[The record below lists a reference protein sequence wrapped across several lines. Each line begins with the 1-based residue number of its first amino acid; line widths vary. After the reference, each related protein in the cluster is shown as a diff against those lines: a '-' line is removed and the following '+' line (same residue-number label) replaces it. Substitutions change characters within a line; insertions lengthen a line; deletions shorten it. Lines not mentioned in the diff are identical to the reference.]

1 MAAHATLSPS
11 SAHEWMNCA
20 LSIKMRKEFSHLDP
34 NRYGIAS
41 AQGTIK
47 HHVIEQCLI
56 RGVDPYEF
64 VGQEFRLG
72 DLREED
78 EDMPQEWADFTYEF
92 TEDDADV
99 MITALDE
106 IDEYPGEMFV
116 ENRVNLSNYCGPNQF
131 GTLDLA
137 IISPV
142 KDSDIEE
149 YDILIW
155 DNKFGRVS
163 VNAIENLQLMLY
175 ALGFWDNVLAD
186 RKIRIRKFIIRIW
199 QPYVRGGGGEWSIG
213 LSDLRNFGDRVRVA
227 AKKAMGDDPVANP
240 GPTQCEYCIGA
251 KLMKCE
257 AYVKWN
263 TNIMKSMLCDDDD
276 LDDLVEKDQIPCMK
290 YSGVDP
296 VMRTWILDNFDM
308 FSRFVER
315 LAEQA
320 FTDAYY
326 GRETPGL
333 RLGYGN
339 KSRRK
344 YRDIVEATD
353 IVIDEV
359 GEDKA
364 FTKRLI
370 GPAQLEKLVGRKRMV
385 ELGDI
390 VQVGKAKLILVPEGD
405 SRPRV
410 PSIRDMLMDEE

>member
-1 MAAHATLSPS
+1 MKLSFDGVAHGV
-11 SAHEWMNCA
+11 
-20 LSIKMRKEFSHLDP
+20 R
-34 NRYGIAS
+34 
-41 AQGTIK
+41 TIK
-47 HHVIEQCLI
+47 FIGCYVEVRLCDRFHLFRIDLIICL
-56 RGVDPYEF
+56 
-64 VGQEFRLG
+64 
-72 DLREED
+72 
-78 EDMPQEWADFTYEF
+78 
-92 TEDDADV
+92 
-99 MITALDE
+99 
-106 IDEYPGEMFV
+106 
-116 ENRVNLSNYCGPNQF
+116 
-131 GTLDLA
+131 
-137 IISPV
+137 
-142 KDSDIEE
+142 
-149 YDILIW
+149 
-155 DNKFGRVS
+155 
-163 VNAIENLQLMLY
+163 
-175 ALGFWDNVLAD
+175 LAD
-186 RKIRIRKFIIRIW
+186 QDF
-199 QPYVRGGGGEWSIG
+199 
-213 LSDLRNFGDRVRVA
+213 
-227 AKKAMGDDPVANP
+227 P
-240 GPTQCEYCIGA
+240 GI
-251 KLMKCE
+251 
-257 AYVKWN
+257 
-263 TNIMKSMLCDDDD
+263 D

-308 FSRFVER
+308 FNRFVER